1 MTVAI
6 LIIDIV
12 NDTLKRDTYLSRA
25 IRSYLPALNHFLA
38 QARQAGHKIVFSTDS
53 FKESDPLFWGRMKP
67 YSIEGTKGA
76 EVAAEIIQGIDD
88 VWLPKPRWSAF
99 FKTDLDKKLRRW
111 GVTTV
116 AVAGVTT
123 HYCVLSTAMDAF
135 AHDFKTVI
143 LRDLCASFSQEIHNA
158 TLESL
163 RGEIIEPWFRIM
175 TASEF
180 LAAMEKEK
188 RQP

>member
-1 MTVAI
+1 MTAAI
-6 LIIDIV
+6 LVIDIV

-25 IRSYLPALNHFLA
+25 IRGYLPALNQFLA
-38 QARQAGHKIVFSTDS
+38 QARQAGHRIVFCTDS
-53 FKESDPLFWGRMKP
+53 FRESDPLFQGRMKP
-67 YSIEGTKGA
+67 YSIEGTRGA
-76 EVAAEIIQGIDD
+76 EVAAEIIQGPDD

-99 FKTDLDKKLRRW
+99 FKTDLDRRLRQW

-143 LRDLCASFSQEIHNA
+143 LKDLCASFSGEVHNTA
-158 TLESL
+158 LENL
-163 RGEIIEPWFRIM
+163 RGEIFDPWFRIM
-175 TASEF
+175 ATPEF

-188 RQP
+188 A

>member
-1 MTVAI
+1 MPAAI

-12 NDTLKRDTYLSRA
+12 NDTLKRDSHLSRTVRA
-25 IRSYLPALNHFLA
+25 FLPSLNQFLA
-38 QARQAGHKIVFSTDS
+38 QARQAGHRIVLSTDS
-53 FKESDPLFWGRMKP
+53 FKESDPLFQGRMKP
-67 YSIEGTKGA
+67 YSIEGTRGA
-76 EVAAEIIQGIDD
+76 EPAVEIIQGPGD

-99 FKTDLDKKLRRW
+99 FKTDLDQRLRQW

-143 LRDLCASFSQEIHNA
+143 LKDLCASFSEEVHNS
-158 TLESL
+158 TLNSL
-163 RGEIIEPWFRIM
+163 QREVLEPWFRLM

-180 LAAMEKEK
+180 LAAMAQE
-188 RQP
+188 PSL